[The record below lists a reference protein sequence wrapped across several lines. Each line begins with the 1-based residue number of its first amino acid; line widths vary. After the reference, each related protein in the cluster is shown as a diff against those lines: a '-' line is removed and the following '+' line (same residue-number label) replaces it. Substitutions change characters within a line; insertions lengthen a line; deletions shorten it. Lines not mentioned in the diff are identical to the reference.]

1 MVLSS
6 PRTCV
11 LLWHQQ
17 LTWRPTKD
25 PERNKER
32 VETILECYEL
42 QGKFEYYQFDKGTW
56 KVVGNMNGLLY
67 PRTHLMQ
74 SDWNVRKKRVCN
86 NRSFEI
92 TGCLKQVILKYWKL
106 FATKIELGAL
116 LEVPYKHGSVHR
128 RVVCIEYIY
137 TQFGTSKSIMYR
149 IHIYTVRYI
158 EEYCA
163 LNR

>member
-1 MVLSS
+1 M
-6 PRTCV
+6 
-11 LLWHQQ
+11 
-17 LTWRPTKD
+17 WRPTKD

-56 KVVGNMNGLLY
+56 KVVGYMNGLLY

-92 TGCLKQVILKYWKL
+92 TGFV
-106 FATKIELGAL
+106 
-116 LEVPYKHGSVHR
+116 
-128 RVVCIEYIY
+128 
-137 TQFGTSKSIMYR
+137 
-149 IHIYTVRYI
+149 
-158 EEYCA
+158 
-163 LNR
+163 